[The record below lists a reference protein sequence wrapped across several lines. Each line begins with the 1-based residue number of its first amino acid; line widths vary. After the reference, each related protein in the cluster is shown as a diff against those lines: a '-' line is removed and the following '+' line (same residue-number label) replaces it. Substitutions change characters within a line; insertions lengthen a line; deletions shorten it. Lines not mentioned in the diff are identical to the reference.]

1 MVRWGFA
8 LISALLLSLVSLQLN
23 QELPLTQQWFLVG
36 DISLAESFAD
46 FQFAYAQLPRVV
58 VTILVGATFGL
69 VGSLMQQLTNN
80 PLTSPLTMGTSSG
93 AWLALLILNIFFPE
107 QSADYSAMA
116 AMSGA
121 LLAFLLVVLIAGF
134 DNLAGLP
141 AIIAGM
147 VVNIL
152 LGAFAT
158 TVILL
163 NQEYAQ
169 SVFMWGAGDL
179 AQNGWEWASWLSGRL
194 LLPAVFVL
202 MIAPRL
208 LMLLRLGQQGA
219 QARGLPVVPVFFA
232 LMLVAIWLVSA
243 SITAVGLIG
252 FIGLISPNMA
262 RALGARTPRQELW
275 LSLYLG
281 AVLLL
286 ITDMLAV
293 LASGWAGQL
302 VPSGVTA
309 AFIGAPALIWF
320 SRKKMQAQDSLS
332 VRLPEIDARWSRY
345 LSFAIVTSFF
355 VILLLTFAYQ
365 PENQTG
371 YFAWPT
377 DYQWSLRWPRAVVAL
392 AAGMGLA
399 VAGMV
404 LQRLIYNPLASPDL
418 VGVSSGATFA
428 VVLATL
434 LLGSGFVVAQWMIA
448 LGGSLAVLLLIILLA
463 RRHQYAPASII
474 LLGIALSALLQ
485 AFVQFA
491 LAKGNQDSYRIML
504 WLSGSTYRVSEWQA
518 LALIVVV
525 SVFGGLIWL
534 TQRWLSLLSIGRE
547 FARSRGLSV
556 SMATLWFLV
565 LVSIL
570 CSAVTATIGPIG
582 FVGLIA
588 PHLAAM
594 LGARQVGQQLKLSVL
609 VGASMMLWA
618 DWLGQVWLFPKQI
631 SAGML
636 VAVLGAGY
644 FLVLL
649 LLQRVKNRSS

>member
-1 MVRWGFA
+1 MMFRWVLAFG
-8 LISALLLSLVSLQLN
+8 SVLLLSLISLQIN
-23 QELPLTQQWFLVG
+23 QSLSFSQQWLLAG
-36 DISLAESFAD
+36 DFSRAATFAD
-46 FQFAYAQLPRVV
+46 FQFAYAQLPRVA
-58 VTILVGATFGL
+58 VTILVGAIFGL

-93 AWLALLILNIFFPE
+93 AWLALLVLNIFFPE
-107 QSADYSAMA
+107 LSADYSALA

-141 AIIAGM
+141 TIIAGM

-158 TVILL
+158 TIILL

-194 LLPAVFVL
+194 LLPAAAVL
-202 MIAPRL
+202 LIAPRL

-219 QARGLPVVPVFFA
+219 EARGLSVVPVFFA
-232 LMLVAIWLVSA
+232 LMLSAIWLVSA

-252 FIGLISPNMA
+252 FIGLISPNLA
-262 RALGARTPRQELW
+262 RAIGARTPRQELW

-286 ITDMLAV
+286 ITDILAV

-320 SRKKMQAQDSLS
+320 SRKKMQAQDSLG
-332 VRLPEIDARWSRY
+332 VKLPEIDSRWSRY
-345 LSFAIVTSFF
+345 FTFILVFSFVL
-355 VILLLTFAYQ
+355 ILLLTFSYQ
-365 PENQTG
+365 PENQMG
-371 YFAWPT
+371 YFTWPT
-377 DYQWSLRWPRAVVAL
+377 DYQWSLRWPRALVAF
-392 AAGMGLA
+392 AVGIGLA

-428 VVLATL
+428 VVLAAL
-434 LLGSGFVVAQWMIA
+434 LFGSTFVVAQWLIA
-448 LGGSLAVLLLIILLA
+448 LLGSLAVLLLLIILA

-504 WLSGSTYRVSEWQA
+504 WLSGSTYRVSELQA
-518 LALIVVV
+518 ISLTVLVVAF
-525 SVFGGLIWL
+525 SGLIWL
-534 TQRWLSLLSIGRE
+534 SQRWLSLLSIGRD
-547 FARSRGLSV
+547 FARARGVAV
-556 SMATLWFLV
+556 SAVTLWFLV
-565 LVSIL
+565 LVSVL

-594 LGARQVGQQLKLSVL
+594 LGARQVGPQLKLSMLIGV
-609 VGASMMLWA
+609 SMMLWA
-618 DWLGQVWLFPKQI
+618 DWLGQIWLFPKQI
-631 SAGML
+631 SAGTL

-644 FLVLL
+644 FLLL
-649 LLQRVKNRSS
+649 LLIQRVRK